1 VGKTVIMHCFRG
13 TQSSAFSGKRYMDK
27 LTLKAA
33 VRKITG
39 RKVKA
44 LRKEGILPANVFGK
58 KVKSLAVQIKLADFT
73 DVYKKAGETGI
84 VYLNEK
90 PVLISNIQKSP
101 VSDLPI
107 HVDFHQIDLKEKV
120 EADVP
125 VEVVGESLMEKQG
138 LGTVVQYIDEVSVE
152 ALPMDL
158 PEKFE
163 IDANTLI
170 EVDQAVYVKDLK
182 VDRSK
187 VEIKLDAETIL
198 VKVEPPQKEEVA
210 PVVETPVSE
219 EPASAEA
226 SAGKEPKES
235 EEGEEGGEEKKE
247 PAKEGEEAPPT
258 P

>member
-1 VGKTVIMHCFRG
+1 MEKF
-13 TQSSAFSGKRYMDK
+13 
-27 LTLKAA
+27 TLKADR
-33 VRKITG
+33 RKITG
-39 RKVKA
+39 RKVKT

-58 KVKSLAVQIKLADFT
+58 KVKSLALQVKLADFV
-73 DVYKKAGETGI
+73 DIFKKAGETGI
-84 VYLNEK
+84 VYLNER

-101 VSDLPI
+101 VSGLPI

-125 VEVVGESLMEKQG
+125 VEVVGESSIEKQG

-163 IDANTLI
+163 IDASTLI

-182 VDRSK
+182 VDRTK

-210 PVVETPVSE
+210 PVVETP
-219 EPASAEA
+219 AAEA
-226 SAGKEPKES
+226 EAV
-235 EEGEEGGEEKKE
+235 EGEE
-247 PAKEGEEAPPT
+247 PKEGEEEKGGKESQEEKPKVVKEGAEAPST

>member
-1 VGKTVIMHCFRG
+1 
-13 TQSSAFSGKRYMDK
+13 MDK
-27 LTLKAA
+27 LTLKADE
-33 VRKITG
+33 RKVTG
-39 RKVKA
+39 RKVKI
-44 LRKEGILPANVFGK
+44 LRKEGVLPCNVFGK
-58 KVKSLAVQIKLADFT
+58 KVKSLALQVKLADFV
-73 DVYKKAGETGI
+73 DIFKKAGETGI
-84 VYLNEK
+84 VYLNER

-101 VSDLPI
+101 ISGLPI

-125 VEVVGESLMEKQG
+125 VEVIGESSVEKQA

-163 IDANTLI
+163 IDASALI

-182 VDRSK
+182 VDRAK

-210 PVVETPVSE
+210 PVVEAPAEEAVAGE
-219 EPASAEA
+219 EP
-226 SAGKEPKES
+226 K
-235 EEGEEGGEEKKE
+235 EGEEGGEEKKE
-247 PAKEGEEAPPT
+247 PAKEVEEAPPA